1 MTDEP
6 RNAREDFERAL
17 ADRKTKRYILR
28 LYVSGATFKSMRAIS
43 NIRKICK
50 EHLKDRFE
58 LEVIDTYQKPEMAR
72 TDQIVALPTLI
83 KELPPPLRRV
93 IGDLSDADRVLVG
106 LDLAQENDGDGDS

>member
-1 MTDEP
+1 MKEEP
-6 RNAREDFERAL
+6 KNARADFERAL
-17 ADRKTKRYILR
+17 ADRESKRYMLR

-43 NIRKICK
+43 NIRKICE
-50 EHLKDRFE
+50 EHLKGRFE

-72 TDQIVALPTLI
+72 SDQIVALPTLI

-106 LDLAQENDGDGDS
+106 LDLAEKEDRDDES